1 MALMISIATTLAASF
16 LLFCLQKTRQYFRR
30 LAIKRQHGCQP
41 PQSTPS
47 KDPFL
52 GLDSV
57 YRILRSVKENRRNL
71 SLKEQL
77 DLYGYTFQSNLFGKI
92 EIFTAEPQN
101 LQAIFATDF
110 ESFGVEPMR
119 LFVFEPLLGKGIMT
133 TDGAH
138 WAHSRALLQP
148 VFSRT
153 QIADYSSFEIH
164 VARLIDR
171 IPKNGSTVDLQPL
184 FAKLALDSSSEFLFG
199 ESLGLLSGTPTSGA
213 QQFLHNYSYAQR
225 GIGRRLQL
233 PRWNVFTRD
242 AKFWDSCAL
251 ARRFVE
257 QYVEQA
263 LSHRSKKESER
274 AILADGL
281 SKVTQDRDEMRNQ
294 LLNVFL
300 PAHDAIAVALT
311 NVFFNLSRHLDVWSR
326 LREEVLDLG
335 DAPLTFERLKRLTF
349 LQCVIKETL
358 RLFPT
363 IGSVGRVAL
372 RDTTIPTGGGKSGI
386 SPILIR
392 KGDSVRTSF
401 YALHRRKD
409 LYGED
414 AERFDPG
421 RWEKLDPPRWC
432 YLPFGGGPRVCPGQ
446 QLGIAEV
453 SYAIVRILQT
463 FQGIENRDPVSGFV
477 ESYKITTESKNGA
490 KVSLTVGEPLQNT
503 VDLSAARST

>member
-1 MALMISIATTLAASF
+1 MGTQWAQSISSMVTLKTSLLILAAPI
-16 LLFCLQKTRQYFRR
+16 LLSCLQKVHQYFKR
-30 LAIKRQHGCQP
+30 LAIQREHGCQP
-41 PQSTPS
+41 PPSTPS

-57 YRILRSVKENRRNL
+57 YQMLRSVKENRRNF

-77 DLYGYTFQSNLFGKI
+77 DLYGYTFQSNLFGKT
-92 EIFTAEPQN
+92 EVFTAEPQN

-119 LFVFEPLLGKGIMT
+119 LFVFEPLIGKGIMT
-133 TDGAH
+133 TDGAD

-148 VFSRT
+148 VFFRT
-153 QIADYSSFEIH
+153 QIANYSAFETHI
-164 VARLIDR
+164 ARLIDLV
-171 IPKNGSTVDLQPL
+171 PKDGSTVDLQHL

-199 ESLGLLSGTPTSGA
+199 ESLGLLSATPTEGA
-213 QQFLHNYSYAQR
+213 EEFWQDYSYAQR
-225 GIGRRLQL
+225 GVGRRLQL
-233 PRWNVFTRD
+233 PRWNIFTRD
-242 AKFWDSCAL
+242 THFWDSCAL
-251 ARRFVE
+251 ARKFVE
-257 QYVEQA
+257 RYVEKA
-263 LSHRSKKESER
+263 LSHHTEKKSER
-274 AILADGL
+274 AVLAHGL
-281 SKVTQDRDEMRNQ
+281 SKITRDRDDLRNQ

-311 NVFFNLSRHLDVWSR
+311 NVFFNLARHPKVWSR

-335 DAPLTFERLKRLTF
+335 PDQLTFERFKKLTF
-349 LQCVIKETL
+349 LQFVIKETL

-372 RDTTIPTGGGKSGI
+372 RDTTIPTGGGKSGT

-409 LYGED
+409 LFGEN
-414 AERFDPG
+414 AEQFDPE
-421 RWEKLDPPRWC
+421 RWSKSDPARWS

-446 QLGIAEV
+446 QLGMAEV
-453 SYAIVRILQT
+453 CFAIVRIMQT
-463 FQGIENRDPVSGFV
+463 FQGIENRDPVDEFI
-477 ESYKITTESKNGA
+477 EDYKITTQSKNGA
-490 KVSLTVGEPLQNT
+490 KVCLTLVGT
-503 VDLSAARST
+503 